1 MDKYIEK
8 RAVAAVLRHIASLGG
23 GVDGHL
29 VQGLADDLAG
39 EMESA
44 SAQKPLTTK
53 QRRRAAELVATAG
66 GLLGESLAAEIRRE
80 LAETRDALVADRL
93 RVALAYFE
101 TQEGRS

>member
-1 MDKYIEK
+1 MGKYIEK
-8 RAVAAVLRHIASLGG
+8 RAAVAVLRHIATLGG

-39 EMESA
+39 ELEA
-44 SAQKPLTTK
+44 ARLQKPLTAK
-53 QRRRAAELVATAG
+53 QRQRADELVATAG

-80 LAETRDALVADRL
+80 LAETGDAMVADRL

-101 TQEGRS
+101 G